1 MVTIKVIFGGNR
13 LWFLS
18 LPSLFGV
25 GGGVVDALAQLLV
38 LVKTPVGLFCFYLT
52 RASLFWFF

>member
-52 RASLFWFF
+52 RASLF